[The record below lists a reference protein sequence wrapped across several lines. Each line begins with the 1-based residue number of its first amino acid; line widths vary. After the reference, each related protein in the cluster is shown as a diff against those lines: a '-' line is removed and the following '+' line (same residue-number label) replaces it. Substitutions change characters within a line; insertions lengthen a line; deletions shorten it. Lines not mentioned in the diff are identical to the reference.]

1 MKIIL
6 DFNHST
12 SYISGDSSST
22 PPCLSVGFWQGIRA
36 RGVQKKTFE
45 KNPWSVAQ
53 NWEPTQPCEQTVI
66 IAAAREAS
74 EPSCVC
80 ARGTKEG
87 NWRIFEH
94 EVYLIKSV
102 LLIYHFRFEFYQK
115 RYESLH
121 HRDALLFDTKSFQCS
136 HIRRHLTPL
145 CCARVM
151 ARARPFP
158 DLSLPRNPRISR
170 HLLHLH
176 QHAMTKYD
184 PLYKTVL

>member
-22 PPCLSVGFWQGIRA
+22 PPWLSVGFWQGIRV
-36 RGVQKKTFE
+36 RGVQKKNFE

-53 NWEPTQPCEQTVI
+53 NWQPTQPYEQTVI
-66 IAAAREAS
+66 IAAAREAKLAWFAPAS
-74 EPSCVC
+74 QACMC
-80 ARGTKEG
+80 TRGTKEG

-94 EVYLIKSV
+94 EVCLIKSV

-121 HRDALLFDTKSFQCS
+121 HRDALLFDTQSFQCS

-170 HLLHLH
+170 LV
-176 QHAMTKYD
+176 TRRW
-184 PLYKTVL
+184 

>member
-6 DFNHST
+6 DFNQST
-12 SYISGDSSST
+12 SYRWLFIHSSLVE
-22 PPCLSVGFWQGIRA
+22 CWFLA
-36 RGVQKKTFE
+36 RDKIQRSPE
-45 KNPWSVAQ
+45 KNL
-53 NWEPTQPCEQTVI
+53 WEKSLERGSELTTNSTLRADCHYRCGKRGE
-66 IAAAREAS
+66 ARLIRAS

-121 HRDALLFDTKSFQCS
+121 RRDALLFDTQSFQCS

-151 ARARPFP
+151 ARARPFI

-170 HLLHLH
+170 LV
-176 QHAMTKYD
+176 TRRW
-184 PLYKTVL
+184 